1 MSRPDAYAAGADE
14 PITPLATKAISSD
27 WLRVGDSHD
36 VQGSFA
42 CPYTGRIHECS
53 RIPHSQHEKISSG
66 YLQEESIHE
75 VLGGIVAATSEPTH
89 DVRDKHGDCERH
101 HDEKP
106 EGNRNDWR
114 TALA

>member
-1 MSRPDAYAAGADE
+1 VGHLALRTRLQKHHLTTTPSGTLIASCSSGTAAGADE

-42 CPYTGRIHECS
+42 CPSTGRIHECS

-75 VLGGIVAATSEPTH
+75 VLGSAYPDHVALG
-89 DVRDKHGDCERH
+89 RRR
-101 HDEKP
+101 
-106 EGNRNDWR
+106 RN
-114 TALA
+114 